1 MNEYNHWKENER
13 EQKRKDRLDKL
24 IFFILLLGGAL
35 VLWIL

>member
-1 MNEYNHWKENER
+1 MNEYNHWRKNER

-24 IFFILLLGGAL
+24 IFFILLLGGGL

>member
-1 MNEYNHWKENER
+1 MNEVNHWKENER
-13 EQKRKDRLDKL
+13 EFKRKDRLDKL